1 MTMQWFSLARLR
13 AMLMKEFIQMWRD
26 HITFA
31 MMLIVPLMQLL
42 LFGFAINNDPKSLPS
57 ALVALSNDHYTRAMI
72 SALETTNYYH

>member
-31 MMLIVPLMQLL
+31 MMLIVAH
-42 LFGFAINNDPKSLPS
+42 AIAPVRFCDQQ
-57 ALVALSNDHYTRAMI
+57 
-72 SALETTNYYH
+72 